1 MQFEL
6 KDLRLFLLIA
16 QTGSLTR
23 ASEQSHLSLA
33 ATSARIKALEEQA
46 GMPLLIREAR
56 GVRLSPP
63 GEAFLHHARAM
74 LEQTRQLQADLQEYG
89 AGLRGHVRV
98 FANTTAVTEFMP
110 DILAAYLMEHPHI
123 SVDLQERPNAHIAH
137 DIREGRADLGII
149 AGEVDTH
156 GLTSTHFSTDR
167 LVLVTPDT
175 APWRGLQEIGFAEVL
190 QEHFVGMHRG
200 STLQMFLDQIA
211 QQLGQTLRLRIQLSN
226 FDAMCRM
233 VAAGVGVAVV
243 PESAAQRQQGLR
255 SLHRVRL
262 RDGWAVRPRYML
274 QRAGHMPSP
283 HEQALMTAIM
293 AFHTPETR

>member
-1 MQFEL
+1 
-6 KDLRLFLLIA
+6 
-16 QTGSLTR
+16 
-23 ASEQSHLSLA
+23 
-33 ATSARIKALEEQA
+33 
-46 GMPLLIREAR
+46 
-56 GVRLSPP
+56 VRLSPP

-110 DILAAYLMEHPHI
+110 DILAAYLMQHPHI

-156 GLTSTHFSTDR
+156 GLTSLHFSTDR

-175 APWRGLQEIGFAEVL
+175 PAWRSHQQIAFAQVL
-190 QEHFVGMHRG
+190 HEHFVGMHRH
-200 STLQMFLDQIA
+200 STLQTFWTRSA
-211 QQLGQTLRLRIQLSN
+211 SSWATHRLRIQLSN

-233 VAAGVGVAVV
+233 VAAGVGGRGAGKCGAAPPQ
-243 PESAAQRQQGLR
+243 PEPAAPRAAAGCLGRAPALHAAARRADALPPCAGPDGCHPGLPPAPAR
-255 SLHRVRL
+255 AAS
-262 RDGWAVRPRYML
+262 GWCA
-274 QRAGHMPSP
+274 AG
-283 HEQALMTAIM
+283 
-293 AFHTPETR
+293 

>member
-33 ATSARIKALEEQA
+33 ATSARVKALEGQA

-56 GVRLSPP
+56 GVRLSAP
-63 GEAFLHHARAM
+63 GEAFLHHARAL

-98 FANTTAVTEFMP
+98 FANTTAVTDFLP
-110 DILAAYLMEHPHI
+110 DILAAYLTRHPHI

-156 GLTSTHFSTDR
+156 GLTSLHFSTDR
-167 LVLVTPDT
+167 LVLVTPAT
-175 APWRGLQEIGFAEVL
+175 PAWLARQEVAFAQVL
-190 QEHFVGMHRG
+190 HEYFVGMHRG
-200 STLQMFLDQIA
+200 STLQRFLEQVG

-233 VAAGVGVAVV
+233 VAAGVGIAVV
-243 PESAAQRQQGLR
+243 PESAALRQCGQTA
-255 SLHRVRL
+255 LHIVRL
-262 RDGWAVRPRYML
+262 QDAWAVRPRYML
-274 QRAGHMPSP
+274 LRDGQHPSS
-283 HEQALMTAIM
+283 HLQALMEAVQAHYRM
-293 AFHTPETR
+293 QSC

>member
-1 MQFEL
+1 
-6 KDLRLFLLIA
+6 
-16 QTGSLTR
+16 
-23 ASEQSHLSLA
+23 
-33 ATSARIKALEEQA
+33 
-46 GMPLLIREAR
+46 
-56 GVRLSPP
+56 
-63 GEAFLHHARAM
+63 M

-110 DILAAYLMEHPHI
+110 DILAAYLMQHPHI

-156 GLTSTHFSTDR
+156 GLTSLHFSTDR

-175 APWRGLQEIGFAEVL
+175 PAWRSHQQIAFAQVL
-190 QEHFVGMHRG
+190 HEHFVGMHRH
-200 STLQMFLDQIA
+200 STLQTFLDQIG
-211 QQLGQTLRLRIQLSN
+211 QQLGHTLRLRIQLSN

-243 PESAAQRQQGLR
+243 PESAALR
-255 SLHRVRL
+255 HRSQSPLHRVQL
-262 RDGWAVRPRYML
+262 QDAWAVRPRYML
-274 QRAGHMPSP
+274 LREGQTPSP
-283 HEQALMTAIM
+283 HVQALMDAIQ
-293 AFHTPETR
+293 AYHLPQAAPQAGGASAG